1 MVDLSSKEGKVG
13 KVPYYSSRER
23 ERERERESPIQ
34 VGICYI
40 EWVVA
45 MVATTHWV
53 LATVAN
59 TQLWVFATMSG
70 YLLR

>member
-23 ERERERESPIQ
+23 ESPIQ
-34 VGICYI
+34 VGICYN
-40 EWVVA
+40 EWVFA